1 MLKLVNLFVYNVFMN
16 VLTKQLWKNFLAV
29 FPIIVIVLVGN
40 FFIADFGPGL
50 VFRFGIGTFLLIVGL
65 SFFLIGVDLAIAP
78 LGNLTGLHLIKTNR
92 LWMVVIGGLLLGFF
106 ISLAEPGLLVLAGQ
120 IDQATV
126 GALNDLFMVVMVSIG
141 LAIMVAFGLLRIIY
155 GWPLFIV
162 LLILY
167 GLILGLAC
175 FSDPVFI
182 ALAFDASGATTGI
195 LAVPFLLSLAFG
207 ISSMR
212 RDSKASEKD
221 SFGLVAVAST
231 GPVFTMLLLG
241 LFNRDVA
248 FSGSFEPVIA
258 DHRVW
263 GPFLQT
269 AGPVALES
277 LLVVLPLLVVF
288 ILTQLVSFKLPR
300 SAFTRII
307 KGFVY
312 VYLGLFVFLVGVRG
326 GFVDIGW
333 EFGRNLSDAGHM
345 TLLFIIAFLL
355 GALTIVAE
363 PAVRVLTLQIEEV
376 TAGYIKPKAVYAAL
390 ALGVGF
396 AILMIAIRISWP
408 AIAVWH
414 LLLPSFAIALALMF
428 FTPKIFVAIAFDAG
442 GVATGPIIVSFIAA
456 FVQGMASSGESLATT
471 ADSFGM
477 VALVAVL
484 PIITLEILGIIYKV
498 KSVKGG
504 I

>member
-1 MLKLVNLFVYNVFMN
+1 MN
-16 VLTKQLWKNFLAV
+16 ILTKQLWNNFLAV
-29 FPIIVIVLVGN
+29 LPIIIIVLIGN

-50 VFRFGIGTFLLIVGL
+50 VFRFGIGTMLLIIGL
-65 SFFLIGVDLAIAP
+65 SFFLIGVDLAITP
-78 LGNLTGLHLIKTNR
+78 LGNLTGLHLVKTNR
-92 LWMVVIGGLLLGFF
+92 LWMVILGGLLLGFLV
-106 ISLAEPGLLVLAGQ
+106 SLAEPGLLVLASQ

-126 GALNDLFMVVMVSIG
+126 GALNNLLIVVYVSIG
-141 LAIMVAFGLLRIIY
+141 LAIMVAFGLLRTIK
-155 GWPLFIV
+155 GWPLYIV
-162 LLILY
+162 LLVLY
-167 GLILGLAC
+167 GLILVLAC
-175 FSDPVFI
+175 FSDPSFI

-231 GPVFTMLLLG
+231 GPVFAMLILG
-241 LFNRDVA
+241 LFNRNLA
-248 FSGSFEPVIA
+248 FSGNFQPVVSDNRIL
-258 DHRVW
+258 W
-263 GPFLQT
+263 PFLQT

-277 LLVVLPLLVVF
+277 LLVILPLFAVF
-288 ILTQLVSFKLPR
+288 ILAQLVSFKLHR
-300 SAFTRII
+300 REFGRMI

-312 VYLGLFVFLVGVRG
+312 VYLGLFVFLIGVRG

-333 EFGRNLSDAGHM
+333 EFGRNLMESNRISI
-345 TLLFIIAFLL
+345 LFIIAFLL
-355 GALTIVAE
+355 GALTIIAE

-376 TAGYIKPKAVYAAL
+376 TAGYIKPKAVFGAL
-390 ALGVGF
+390 ALGVGL
-396 AILMIAIRISWP
+396 AIFLIAVRISWP
-408 AIAVWH
+408 TIKVWH
-414 LLLPSFAIALALMF
+414 FLLPGFVIALVLMF

-456 FVQGMASSGESLATT
+456 FVQGMANSSGTLATT

-504 I
+504 V